1 MNYSQ
6 AIHFLYSQI
15 PVFHNI
21 GAAAYKPGFDNTYA
35 LTNACG
41 NPQNGLKCIHIAGT
55 NGKGSTS
62 HLLAS
67 VFQELGWKT
76 GLYTSPHLKDF
87 RERIK
92 INGKGI
98 SKKFVVDFV
107 NNHEDIIHKIKP
119 SFFELTFVMSL
130 DYFAKQKTDIV
141 IVETGLGGRLDSTN
155 IVSPDL
161 SIITNISKDH
171 VQFLGNTLEKIAGEK
186 AGIIKRGI
194 PVVIGEANYTITKLF
209 NKKAKELESPIFF
222 AEKMALPKN
231 IVCELK
237 GTFQRK
243 NIKTVLRSVE
253 VLNKSGYS
261 IPNKIA
267 VKGIAKV
274 ITNTTLLGRWQ
285 TISKNP
291 FIICDIGHNEAGIK
305 EVIKNLKNEKYK
317 RLHFVIGVVNDKDVS
332 AMLKQLPKKAI
343 YYFTNAKIQRALSAN
358 ELKELGSNFKLK
370 GDVHSTVKKALL
382 AAKKNYKW
390 GDLIFVGGSNF
401 VVAEA
406 I

>member
-1 MNYSQ
+1 MNYTQ

-35 LTNACG
+35 LAKACG
-41 NPQNGLKCIHIAGT
+41 DPQNGLKCIHIAGT
-55 NGKGSTS
+55 NGKGSSS
-62 HLLAS
+62 HMLAS

-92 INGKGI
+92 INGKSI
-98 SKKFVVDFV
+98 DKKFVTDFV
-107 NNHEDIIHKIKP
+107 NKNQDIIHKIKP

-141 IVETGLGGRLDSTN
+141 IIETGLGGRLDSTN

-171 VQFLGNTLEKIAGEK
+171 VQFLGNTLLKIAGEK

-194 PVVIGEANYTITKLF
+194 PVVIGEADKPIANLF
-209 NKKAKELESPIFF
+209 LKRAKSLESPIFF
-222 AEKMALPKN
+222 AEKRPLPKKN
-231 IVCELK
+231 ICELK

-243 NIKTVLRSVE
+243 NMKTVLESVD

-267 VKGIAKV
+267 LKGIAKV
-274 ITNTTLLGRWQ
+274 ITNTGLQGRWQ
-285 TISKNP
+285 TLSKKP

-305 EVIKNLKNEKYK
+305 EVIKNLKKEKFK
-317 RLHFVIGVVNDKDVS
+317 NLHFVIGAVNDKDVS
-332 AMLKQLPKKAI
+332 SMLIQLPKKAT
-343 YYFTNAKIQRALSAN
+343 YYFTNAKIQRALPAN
-358 ELKELGSNFKLK
+358 ELKELGAKYKLK
-370 GDVHSTVKKALL
+370 GNAFDSVKKALT
-382 AAKKNYKW
+382 AAKKAFRT

-401 VVAEA
+401 VVAE
-406 I
+406 IL